1 MASVWLPCRLRPLP
15 TRKGKK
21 KKKREKIK
29 HPSLPPS
36 PPSSCSPPAPRLW
49 ALSLSCAVLMCK
61 WAYWKPAGP
70 WRDAFHENVAVRE
83 QQSSGCLTLPATRLY
98 SDAAVLHRSA
108 ACYDGTQMHVQSQ
121 SHGER
126 EREKTNPCHCSQP
139 TFAHLPRRKTLSRDQ
154 GTHTEF
160 GEKKEKKKKRLY
172 VDFCFQMRK
181 RWQEAATAEE
191 MEQLNFFFFFAAFIT
206 SGKIKA
212 HRQRDRGLF
221 KVLELEQHSVGNT
234 KRFQVQS
241 KSLFI

>member
-1 MASVWLPCRLRPLP
+1 
-15 TRKGKK
+15 
-21 KKKREKIK
+21 
-29 HPSLPPS
+29 
-36 PPSSCSPPAPRLW
+36 
-49 ALSLSCAVLMCK
+49 MCK

-139 TFAHLPRRKTLSRDQ
+139 TFTHLPRRKTLSRDQ

-160 GEKKEKKKKRLY
+160 GERKGEKKKYDFTSTFVSKWENGDKRL
-172 VDFCFQMRK
+172 QQLK
-181 RWQEAATAEE
+181 RWSSWI
-191 MEQLNFFFFFAAFIT
+191 FFFFFCSIY
-206 SGKIKA
+206 
-212 HRQRDRGLF
+212 HVR
-221 KVLELEQHSVGNT
+221 EN
-234 KRFQVQS
+234 
-241 KSLFI
+241 